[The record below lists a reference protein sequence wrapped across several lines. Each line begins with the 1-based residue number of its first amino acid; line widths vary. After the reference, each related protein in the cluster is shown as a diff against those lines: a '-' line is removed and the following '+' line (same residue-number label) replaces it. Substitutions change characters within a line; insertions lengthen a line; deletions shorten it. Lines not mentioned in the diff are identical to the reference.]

1 MKLNKI
7 IFPAPKPSYALDGMN
22 FLPVPRIP
30 IPQIVN
36 DLLYHKRE
44 IYDGTS
50 DGH

>member
-44 IYDGTS
+44 IYDGTFNCP
-50 DGH
+50 